1 MATWDQ
7 LKTGLMSQKTELD
20 TRTTDAIIDQKVTAM
35 NNAISRFVSR
45 AGISQNPAS
54 DADYNTANNIF
65 NELSAL
71 EKNYITLNTNLS
83 AAIRQMTSASDVQNK
98 LQTVGTLRNDII
110 NLERELKDVKQDA
123 NTSLARQ
130 DSVEKPAQSV
140 SFYQGFGANLGFTK
154 PLHKLS
160 IPILIGFGILLLFF
174 SGLILRDFFSPTVGS
189 YGAMNDIGVEGVF
202 SLFTDSR
209 AISVLSGVVFVII
222 VITILSVYGYLGS
235 TLK

>member
-7 LKTGLMSQKTELD
+7 LKANLMSQKTELD
-20 TRTTDAIIDQKVTAM
+20 SRTTDAIVDQKVTAM

-45 AGISQNPAS
+45 AGISQNPTS
-54 DADYNTANNIF
+54 DADYNTANNLF
-65 NELSAL
+65 NELSTL

-83 AAIRQMTSASDVQNK
+83 AAIRQMTSATDVQNK
-98 LQTVGTLRNDII
+98 LQTVGTLRNDIL
-110 NLERELKDVKQDA
+110 NLERELKDVKQDT

-130 DSVEKPAQSV
+130 DSVDKPAQSV

-174 SGLILRDFFSPTVGS
+174 SSLILREFFSPTVGS
-189 YGAMNDIGVEGVF
+189 YGAMNSLSSEGVF

-222 VITILSVYGYLGS
+222 VITILSLQGHLGT

>member
-7 LKTGLMSQKTELD
+7 LKTGLMNQKTELD
-20 TRTTDAIIDQKVTAM
+20 NRTTDAIVNQKVTAM
-35 NNAISRFVSR
+35 NTAIARFVSR
-45 AGISQNPAS
+45 AGISQNPTS
-54 DADYNTANNIF
+54 DADYTTANNIF
-65 NELSAL
+65 NELSTL

-98 LQTVGTLRNDII
+98 LQTVGTLRNDIM

-130 DSVEKPAQSV
+130 DSVDKPAQSV
-140 SFYQGFGANLGFTK
+140 SFYQGFGANLGFIK

-160 IPILIGFGILLLFF
+160 IPILIGFGVLMIFF
-174 SGLILRDFFSPTVGS
+174 SGLILREFFSPTVGS
-189 YGAMNDIGVEGVF
+189 YGAMNGIGAEGVF

-209 AISVLSGVVFVII
+209 AISVLAGVVFVII
-222 VITILSVYGYLGS
+222 VITILSLQGYLGT

>member
-7 LKTGLMSQKTELD
+7 LKTGLMNQKTELD
-20 TRTTDAIIDQKVTAM
+20 NRTTDTIVDQKVTAM
-35 NNAISRFVSR
+35 NTAISRFVSR

-54 DADYNTANNIF
+54 DADYNTANALF

-98 LQTVGTLRNDII
+98 LQTVGTLRNDIL

-130 DSVEKPAQSV
+130 DSVDKPAQSV

-160 IPILIGFGILLLFF
+160 IPILIGFGVLMLFF
-174 SGLILRDFFSPTVGS
+174 SSLILREFFSPTVGS
-189 YGAMNDIGVEGVF
+189 YGAMNGIGAEGVF

-222 VITILSVYGYLGS
+222 VITILSLQGYLGT

>member
-7 LKTGLMSQKTELD
+7 LKTGLMNQKTELD
-20 TRTTDAIIDQKVTAM
+20 NRTTDAIVNQKVTAM
-35 NNAISRFVSR
+35 NTAIARFVSR
-45 AGISQNPAS
+45 AGISQNPTS
-54 DADYNTANNIF
+54 DADYTTANNLF
-65 NELSAL
+65 NELSTL

-98 LQTVGTLRNDII
+98 LQTVGTLRNDIM

-130 DSVEKPAQSV
+130 DSVDKPAQSV
-140 SFYQGFGANLGFTK
+140 SFYQGFGANLGFIK

-160 IPILIGFGILLLFF
+160 IPILIGFGVLMIFF
-174 SGLILRDFFSPTVGS
+174 SGLILREFFSPTVGS
-189 YGAMNDIGVEGVF
+189 YGAMNSIGAEGVF

-209 AISVLSGVVFVII
+209 AISVLAGVVFVII
-222 VITILSVYGYLGS
+222 VITILSLQGYLGT